1 MAEKLLQNWQEVAK
15 FRNAMAQ
22 MAQGTYK
29 DQGDL
34 IDYSLYDT
42 AQLLSTVLDHR
53 LFTVGVGQV
62 DPVSAARKNFSDTDV
77 EGNVGLP
84 TGQKLMI
91 QYIKVMYVADAV
103 KTSAQ
108 MHNLYTTLN
117 QTVFN
122 FGISGKDTYGRWTLT
137 EMFNLP
143 FSQMIA
149 DAATNYTSPAS
160 MGRCLGIFPL
170 QLPIVLA
177 SLTTFNVTLTHT
189 VAPNAAL
196 DGDRIIVSLCGA
208 LGRLS

>member
-1 MAEKLLQNWQEVAK
+1 MPEQLLKNWQEVAK
-15 FRNAMAQ
+15 FRNAMSQ

-34 IDYSLYDT
+34 IDYTLYDT
-42 AQLLSTVLDHR
+42 AQLLSTVLEHR

-62 DPVSAARKNFSDTDV
+62 DPVTAARKNYSDTNV
-77 EGNVGLP
+77 EGAIGLP
-84 TGQKLMI
+84 TGQKLMA
-91 QYIKVMYVADAV
+91 QYLKVMYVGDAL

-108 MHNLYTTLN
+108 MHNMYTTLN

-143 FSQMIA
+143 FSQMV
-149 DAATNYTSPAS
+149 DNATMGIPTTL
-160 MGRCLGIFPL
+160 GRCLGIFPL

-196 DGDRIIVSLCGA
+196 DGDRIIVGLCGA